1 MGSASPFAVRRLNR
15 TAFVVLL
22 AGCRVEDSGE
32 RRKDC
37 VGVRAGFGWRK
48 FLAVVRIYRGT
59 CGRVRG

>member
-1 MGSASPFAVRRLNR
+1 MRRLNR
-15 TAFVVLL
+15 LTSVDLF

-48 FLAVVRIYRGT
+48 FLAVVRVERGR
-59 CGRVRG
+59 CG

>member
-1 MGSASPFAVRRLNR
+1 MTS
-15 TAFVVLL
+15 VVFF

-48 FLAVVRIYRGT
+48 FLTVVRTERGRY
-59 CGRVRG
+59 GRD